1 MIGENQPI
9 INLKEAKRW
18 IVRLWFVSCFVFQ
31 IMKLFGYRC
40 SQDVY
45 KRQALPQAVHSRKSS
60 NTSPARRYGFFL
72 FM

>member
-1 MIGENQPI
+1 MIDENQPI

-40 SQDVY
+40 SQLTKIIPYVRADG
-45 KRQALPQAVHSRKSS
+45 RSDCNRKS
-60 NTSPARRYGFFL
+60 YY
-72 FM
+72 